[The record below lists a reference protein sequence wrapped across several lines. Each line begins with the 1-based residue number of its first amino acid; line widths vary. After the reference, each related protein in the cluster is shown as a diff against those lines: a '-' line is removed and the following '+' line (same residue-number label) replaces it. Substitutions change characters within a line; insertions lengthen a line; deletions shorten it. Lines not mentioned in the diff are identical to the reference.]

1 MGHRQ
6 VFVLLTDT
14 GTLFTKLIRI
24 FTGKELNHASIS
36 FDEGLLDVYS
46 FGRINPANPFSG
58 GFVKEDVR
66 ADLFANARCAV
77 YAYTV
82 SEQEYGRMQEQ
93 AAFFEENRHHYKYNL
108 LGLFAVLF
116 NWEYNRSNAFFCSE
130 FVGTILK
137 ETGGCR
143 VEKPVSLLKPHEL
156 EKVFSLHLVYKG
168 CLADYLQAD
177 SARESMDAS
186 IA

>member
-66 ADLFANARCAV
+66 ANLFANARCAV
-77 YAYTV
+77 YACTV

-137 ETGGCR
+137 ETNGCR

-168 CLADYLQAD
+168 SLSDYLQAD
-177 SARESMDAS
+177 SARPRLDAS